1 MATGSGDRAT
11 FEEVDWS
18 AVDDG
23 NRSPTGR
30 TLAFLTALG
39 VLAVAFGYDYLLADG
54 PLVAGW
60 SPTALDWLSLVGV
73 AAFACY
79 VVAPLAQN
87 RHLTRRYWRQLRR
100 DRLAVASLCWLVFFA
115 LFALVGPV
123 ILGDPETAPM
133 GMGATEGRYGIPI
146 YQPPVGFGVS
156 EYATPVCSGPISGG
170 KCWGTLLHPLGT
182 TNTGKDVLAFV
193 ARGARIELQLAFVAG
208 SILVPIATV
217 VGTVSAQFGGRVDS
231 LLMRYVDLQQVIPA
245 FFVYLVAQFLYGGS
259 LLLMVVVF
267 GLLNWGGVARL
278 VRSEALKKR
287 ETGYVKAAQAA
298 GSGRLAVVRR
308 HLMPN
313 VSNAVVTAITLQIPM
328 LLVIETT
335 LSYLGLGPMQGQS
348 WGYLIET
355 NIHDANFPT
364 LGWWSVAAPVGF
376 LVATV
381 VSLNLLGDALRDVL
395 DPRTDGKTSQTGGT
409 NGGGHR

>member
-1 MATGSGDRAT
+1 
-11 FEEVDWS
+11 
-18 AVDDG
+18 
-23 NRSPTGR
+23 
-30 TLAFLTALG
+30 
-39 VLAVAFGYDYLLADG
+39 
-54 PLVAGW
+54 
-60 SPTALDWLSLVGV
+60 
-73 AAFACY
+73 
-79 VVAPLAQN
+79 
-87 RHLTRRYWRQLRR
+87 
-100 DRLAVASLCWLVFFA
+100 
-115 LFALVGPV
+115 
-123 ILGDPETAPM
+123 M
-133 GMGATEGRYGIPI
+133 GMGAAEGRYGIPI

-156 EYATPVCSGPISGG
+156 EHAATVCSGSVSDG
-170 KCWGTLLHPLGT
+170 KCWGTFLHPLGT

-193 ARGARIELQLAFVAG
+193 AQGARIELKLAFVSG
-208 SILVPIATV
+208 MILVPVATV
-217 VGTVSAQFGGRVDS
+217 VGTVAAQFGGRVDS

-298 GSGRLAVVRR
+298 GSSRLAVVRR

-313 VSNAVVTAITLQIPM
+313 VANAVVTAITLQIPM

-355 NIHDANFPT
+355 NIHDKNFPT
-364 LGWWSVAAPVGF
+364 LVWWSVAAPVGF

-395 DPRTDGKTSQTGGT
+395 DPRTDGKTSGK
-409 NGGGHR
+409 NSGGHK